1 MIEDRI
7 KILRRAAQI
16 SSKEKNEK
24 VWCVIAGNDRLLDDI
39 AYNAITS
46 KDRAQI
52 IFRETIS
59 VDSKYTAKMFDCI
72 LLNGEALKISELS
85 NHTREEG
92 GASLEITSSYLKR
105 EPNLLV
111 VVGTEDYMKKFV
123 GKLNKNEIRI
133 KIILEDHTT
142 GFINA
147 QLKSSINLPKFI
159 KNTVNP
165 ILDTSEVV
173 LSTLLISVED
183 EKNIDRIKEISQE
196 NNLFGI
202 DLKSTIQDKEQ
213 NKTENKEENKE
224 KETKE
229 NKENK
234 EEKDKNKEK
243 ETKENTDK
251 DNKEDSNEDSKKES
265 KDDTKKEESED
276 NEEKKE
282 KEKITLI

>member
-59 VDSKYTAKMFDCI
+59 VDSRYTAKMFDCI

-92 GASLEITSSYLKR
+92 GASLEITSTYLKR

-147 QLKSSINLPKFI
+147 QLKSGISLPKFI

-224 KETKE
+224 

-234 EEKDKNKEK
+234 
-243 ETKENTDK
+243 DK
-251 DNKEDSNEDSKKES
+251 DNKEDSKEES
-265 KDDTKKEESED
+265 DKENSKKEESED

-282 KEKITLI
+282 KDKITLI